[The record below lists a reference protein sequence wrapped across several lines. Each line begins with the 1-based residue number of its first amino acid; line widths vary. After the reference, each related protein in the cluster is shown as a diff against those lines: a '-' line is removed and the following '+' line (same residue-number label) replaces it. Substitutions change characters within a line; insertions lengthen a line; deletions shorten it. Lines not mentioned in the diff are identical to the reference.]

1 MAYDEPEECIEALDK
16 WIQSEK
22 NTIYDENIKSPDNSQ
37 EVLNAYIESLES
49 FGKRLLWAIEH
60 EDLDDLR
67 ELNWPNELL
76 DCIKDMNIRTVIT
89 DRIESWF
96 LRYHFVKSKLH
107 INELAAENAGVN

>member
-1 MAYDEPEECIEALDK
+1 MEDSEPDECLEVLDEWLK
-16 WIQSEK
+16 SEK
-22 NTIYDENIKSPDNSQ
+22 AAIYDENIKGPDNSQ

-60 EDLDDLR
+60 EAFDDLQ
-67 ELNWPNELL
+67 ELNWPDELL